1 MKGSS
6 SFAGGHVVLITG
18 GTGGIGREIASR
30 FLQCGEKVFI
40 AGRKENLLENTVS
53 ELESASGGEVYT
65 LKGDLSVVEN
75 CERIVKELVSKAGR
89 IDILVNCAGIYYE
102 KPIGEVNENDWD
114 MMLDTNLKGTFF
126 VTKYAMPYLAQSK
139 GSVVNV
145 GSTAGVVGFDALSA
159 YCAAKGGLT
168 LMTKALAAECAKYG
182 VRVNI
187 VSPDMVRTG
196 MLDVGFERSGMNSRE
211 EYDNIQLSKYPQ
223 TIEEARFLEP
233 GDVAKTV
240 MFLAYRELSEP
251 ITGAN
256 IVMDFGMTSG
266 RY

>member
-1 MKGSS
+1 
-6 SFAGGHVVLITG
+6 
-18 GTGGIGREIASR
+18 
-30 FLQCGEKVFI
+30 
-40 AGRKENLLENTVS
+40 
-53 ELESASGGEVYT
+53 
-65 LKGDLSVVEN
+65 
-75 CERIVKELVSKAGR
+75 
-89 IDILVNCAGIYYE
+89 
-102 KPIGEVNENDWD
+102 
-114 MMLDTNLKGTFF
+114 
-126 VTKYAMPYLAQSK
+126 
-139 GSVVNV
+139 
-145 GSTAGVVGFDALSA
+145 
-159 YCAAKGGLT
+159 
-168 LMTKALAAECAKYG
+168 MTKALAAECAKYG